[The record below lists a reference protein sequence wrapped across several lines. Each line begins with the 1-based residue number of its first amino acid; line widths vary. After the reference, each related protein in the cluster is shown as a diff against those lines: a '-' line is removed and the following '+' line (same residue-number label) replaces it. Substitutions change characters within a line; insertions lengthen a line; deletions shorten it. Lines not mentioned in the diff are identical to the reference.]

1 MPVVAPL
8 AMTKAQSGMLTDLPI
23 STNITNAIVVFMDI
37 NYKSRT
43 KARLTT
49 LALDA
54 KV

>member
-43 KARLTT
+43 MGYFAVLPT
-49 LALDA
+49 DA